1 MGLDKIQSTV
11 QLSPTCCHDRKE
23 NNLHAW
29 WHWKVNKHCGANWET
44 WKAYY
49 NGCWVHYPHGPPMVL
64 GDPFIVFF
72 TFIYNTTTN
81 TYFLC
86 KCRSDPTENDSV
98 EGLRPNA
105 RGPGLVT
112 FGVLHDYS
120 VAVEFLMFAFSYY
133 FIKCLPFQIKYYV
146 GSSFLNNQSY
156 RWLCWSNLFPVK
168 FSAWSSNRVL

>member
-1 MGLDKIQSTV
+1 
-11 QLSPTCCHDRKE
+11 
-23 NNLHAW
+23 
-29 WHWKVNKHCGANWET
+29 
-44 WKAYY
+44 
-49 NGCWVHYPHGPPMVL
+49 MVL

-72 TFIYNTTTN
+72 TFIYNTTMN

-156 RWLCWSNLFPVK
+156 RWLC
-168 FSAWSSNRVL
+168 